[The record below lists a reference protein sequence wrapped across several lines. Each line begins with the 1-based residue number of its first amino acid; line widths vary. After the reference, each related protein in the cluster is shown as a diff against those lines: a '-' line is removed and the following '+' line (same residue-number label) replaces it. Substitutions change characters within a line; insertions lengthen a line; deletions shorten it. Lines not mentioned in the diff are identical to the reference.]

1 MYHIRNQI
9 VIKTNKTLCPWHL
22 SNVFNVRWSRLTGSK
37 VNIIIFTVSDTFHHF
52 YSRLFWLCQ
61 MFLETILFIL
71 HYKLKFVLFIQYF
84 QYLLARCFFK
94 IFFERN
100 SPTFQYLFIQFIQYD
115 YILGGFFFQ
124 TSLPDRNL
132 LFLVLV
138 KSKSTSLWYFH
149 TFPFTTTTTWL
160 VVVCG
165 LRISGKKVLFQLISY
180 QLDNSFVIFCSIK
193 MLAGTFQL
201 IQICSSFRIVSS
213 FLHFLNNLTLLNLL
227 STHWL
232 SLPTLFIQYI

>member
-9 VIKTNKTLCPWHL
+9 VIKTNETLCPWHL

-37 VNIIIFTVSDTFHHF
+37 INIIIFTVSDTFHHF

-61 MFLETILFIL
+61 MFLEAILFIL
-71 HYKLKFVLFIQYF
+71 HYKLKFILFIRYF
-84 QYLLARCFFK
+84 QYLLASCVSSKYFSREIPPHSNTCLFNLFSTT
-94 IFFERN
+94 IF
-100 SPTFQYLFIQFIQYD
+100 LV
-115 YILGGFFFQ
+115 FFFQ

-165 LRISGKKVLFQLISY
+165 LRISGKKVLFQLI
-180 QLDNSFVIFCSIK
+180 CSIK
-193 MLAGTFQL
+193 MLARTFQL
-201 IQICSSFRIVSS
+201 IQICSSLRIVSS

-227 STHWL
+227 STYWL